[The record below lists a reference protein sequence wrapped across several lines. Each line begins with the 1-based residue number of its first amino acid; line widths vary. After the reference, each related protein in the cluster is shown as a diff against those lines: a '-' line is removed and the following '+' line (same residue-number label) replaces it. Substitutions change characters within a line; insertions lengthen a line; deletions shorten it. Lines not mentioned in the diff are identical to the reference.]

1 MRYKG
6 FTLVEVL
13 IVMGI
18 IIILIAIGV
27 GVGRYAINRA
37 NRIQHQDAAEMLFEA
52 LVKYKLDYGE
62 YPRVGSCSGCI
73 DEQFFA
79 EALGYKG
86 VNDVLK
92 PYIEGGVFDG
102 GTDATY
108 YYHVDPVSAQ
118 FVVVCVSLGGIDDA
132 ANSGHYCTGD
142 GIGTEPVGNPIK
154 VKESGS
160 VSAGD
165 SETVN
170 IIRGLDASDW
180 YLDDGFAVNN

>member
-1 MRYKG
+1 MKYKG

-18 IIILIAIGV
+18 LLILMAIGV
-27 GVGRYAINRA
+27 AVGRYAIDRA
-37 NRIQHQDAAEMLFEA
+37 NRIYHQDMADRLFEA
-52 LVKYKLDYGE
+52 LVKYKLDYEE
-62 YPRVGSCSGCI
+62 YPRLGSCATCI

-92 PYIEGGVFDG
+92 PYIEDGAFDG

-108 YYHVDPVSAQ
+108 YYYVDPVSAQ
-118 FVVVCVSLGGIDDA
+118 FVVVCVSLGGVDDQGEQ
-132 ANSGHYCTGD
+132 GHYCTGD
-142 GIGTEPVGNPIK
+142 GIGTQPAGNPVK
-154 VKESGS
+154 VKEGGS
-160 VSAGD
+160 VSSGD
-165 SETVN
+165 TDIVN

-180 YLDDGFAVNN
+180 YLDRGFAVNN